1 LDNIADNSIDA
12 VVQVLLLM
20 VFADRK
26 AWDEELEAVR
36 VSLPK
41 LAFFAE
47 SESDIEIPQE
57 GLDKLIIR
65 HAARVRVLIDEED
78 LMWIVDRA
86 LRRITDPLLAPLV
99 LSAMRE
105 IAVSDTNIHN
115 AENDLI
121 KQAESIWNQ
130 NA

>member
-1 LDNIADNSIDA
+1 MDNIADNSIDA

-36 VSLPK
+36 ASLPK
-41 LAFFAE
+41 LAVFAD
-47 SESDIEIPQE
+47 SDVEIPEE

-78 LMWIVDRA
+78 LMWIVDKA
-86 LRRITDPLLAPLV
+86 LRRITDPLLAPMV
-99 LSAMRE
+99 LAAMRE

-115 AENDLI
+115 AENNLI